1 MATAPVDIAVKV
13 KGLSDLQKLERRMQV
28 LEKQVEGLNV
38 DLEKTSKELAE
49 LKRQSAPAAQGL
61 QKIAVAAAK
70 AAAAYFTVQKA
81 ADLAG
86 NAIRESIARDTAEQ
100 QLSILAKQFGEVEGA
115 LSLAERASKKFG
127 LGLTE
132 TTGQI
137 TQVYARLRPLGATL
151 QEVETVFNGFNTA
164 ARLGGSTAAEASGA
178 FLQLSQ
184 ALGSGYLRGQEFN
197 SVAEQAPMV
206 LQAIAKETG
215 LAVGELKEFAAQGGI
230 TSDVVLR
237 ALKRIET
244 EGAAQLAE
252 AMDTPQQAIKD
263 LQNAAEDLNVEVG
276 RLVQPAVLAFIKE
289 LTGFLEEATAQLN
302 EAAKAAEFLGTQLQ
316 PLVEIGNAVAGAL
329 DGMGVSLSNFV
340 GEIFKALPGIG
351 QLIRAYETLASV
363 TGFLAQQQD
372 NSKGGRNFGADY
384 KAQEQALFEAAGGF
398 SPYNSG
404 GGLSSSNSG
413 AGFGGGASGAG
424 AEAADRVA
432 AAAEREA
439 ERVAET
445 LRDREQLVARLE
457 KQLEIEN
464 AKTDVGREQ
473 LKLEL
478 EVLEINQKYD
488 NLLQN
493 ETNELIRQNTER
505 ARALELEMARMDA
518 AQSIVDSSNFGEMS
532 QWFDEQSAMTKELG
546 SEYEGLANSI
556 AGSMTGAFKSVIDGS
571 KSAEEA
577 FTDMLMSMLDALL
590 NYAME
595 AIAQYIAIGIARMFA
610 GMGGGGDFGVTPAT
624 SGLDFSSAFGGGGF
638 SPMSFFADGGRPPT
652 NMPSI
657 VGEEGP
663 ELWIPDSAGTIY
675 NQDQMREA
683 MLSYQETPKPS
694 AVNEPINVNVET
706 TSINGMEFI
715 TPEQFKKGVDEAAMK
730 GGKMGEARAMNRLR
744 QSRSTRQKVGI

>member
-1 MATAPVDIAVKV
+1 
-13 KGLSDLQKLERRMQV
+13 MQA
-28 LEKQVEGLNV
+28 LEKQVERLNV
-38 DLEKTSKELAE
+38 DLDKTSKELSE

-70 AAAAYFTVQKA
+70 AAGAYLTVQKA
-81 ADLAG
+81 AELAG
-86 NAIRESIARDTAEQ
+86 NAIRESIARDTAQQ
-100 QLSILAKQFGEVEGA
+100 QLSILAQQFGEVEGA
-115 LSLAERASKKFG
+115 LLLTERAAAKFG
-127 LGLTE
+127 LGITE
-132 TTGQI
+132 TTSQI

-151 QEVETVFNGFNTA
+151 EEVETVFNGFNTA

-215 LAVGELKEFAAQGGI
+215 LAVGALKDFAAEGGI
-230 TSDVVLR
+230 TSDIVLR

-244 EGAAQLAE
+244 EGASQLAQ
-252 AMDTPQQAIKD
+252 ALDTPQQAIKD

-276 RLVQPAVLAFIKE
+276 RIIQPAVLAFIKE
-289 LTGFLEEATAQLN
+289 LTATLKSASSQLEEAG
-302 EAAKAAEFLGTQLQ
+302 KAAEFLGTQLQ

-372 NSKGGRNFGADY
+372 NSKGGRNFGANY
-384 KAQEQALFEAAGGF
+384 AAQERALFQAAGGF
-398 SPYNSG
+398 SPFNTG
-404 GGLSSSNSG
+404 GGFSSG
-413 AGFGGGASGAG
+413 AGSSGGTSGSKA
-424 AEAADRVA
+424 AEKAA

-464 AKTDVGREQ
+464 AKTDVGREL

-518 AQSIVDSSNFGEMS
+518 SQSIVDSSNFGEMS
-532 QWFDEQSAMTKELG
+532 QWFDEQSAMTKELS

-577 FTDMLMSMLDALL
+577 FVDMLMSMLDALL
-590 NYAME
+590 DYATQ
-595 AIAQYIAIGIARMFA
+595 AIAQYIAIGIARAFA
-610 GMGGGGDFGVTPAT
+610 GMGGGGGGGSLNLSSAETPLT
-624 SGLDFSSAFGGGGF
+624 SGMDFSSAFK
-638 SPMSFFADGGRPPT
+638 FAGGGRPPQ
-652 NMPSI
+652 NMPSL
-657 VGEEGP
+657 VGENGP
-663 ELWIPDSAGTIY
+663 ELFVPDQPGTVLSTDESRDAMNRWSDGDSAGAAGGPMNI
-675 NQDQMREA
+675 
-683 MLSYQETPKPS
+683 
-694 AVNEPINVNVET
+694 NVET
-706 TSINGMEFI
+706 TTINGMEFI
-715 TPEQFKKGVDEAAMK
+715 TPEQFKIGVDEAAMK
-730 GGKMGEARAMNRLR
+730 GGKMGEQRAMNRLR
-744 QSRSTRQKVGI
+744 QSRATRQKVGI

>member
-1 MATAPVDIAVKV
+1 
-13 KGLSDLQKLERRMQV
+13 MQ
-28 LEKQVEGLNV
+28 
-38 DLEKTSKELAE
+38 
-49 LKRQSAPAAQGL
+49 
-61 QKIAVAAAK
+61 
-70 AAAAYFTVQKA
+70 
-81 ADLAG
+81 
-86 NAIRESIARDTAEQ
+86 
-100 QLSILAKQFGEVEGA
+100 
-115 LSLAERASKKFG
+115 
-127 LGLTE
+127 
-132 TTGQI
+132 
-137 TQVYARLRPLGATL
+137 PLGATL

-215 LAVGELKEFAAQGGI
+215 LAVGELKEFAPGRHHQRRCPA
-230 TSDVVLR
+230 S
-237 ALKRIET
+237 LKRIET

-457 KQLEIEN
+457 
-464 AKTDVGREQ
+464 
-473 LKLEL
+473 
-478 EVLEINQKYD
+478 
-488 NLLQN
+488 
-493 ETNELIRQNTER
+493 
-505 ARALELEMARMDA
+505 
-518 AQSIVDSSNFGEMS
+518 
-532 QWFDEQSAMTKELG
+532 
-546 SEYEGLANSI
+546 
-556 AGSMTGAFKSVIDGS
+556 
-571 KSAEEA
+571 
-577 FTDMLMSMLDALL
+577 
-590 NYAME
+590 
-595 AIAQYIAIGIARMFA
+595 
-610 GMGGGGDFGVTPAT
+610 
-624 SGLDFSSAFGGGGF
+624 
-638 SPMSFFADGGRPPT
+638 
-652 NMPSI
+652 
-657 VGEEGP
+657 
-663 ELWIPDSAGTIY
+663 
-675 NQDQMREA
+675 
-683 MLSYQETPKPS
+683 
-694 AVNEPINVNVET
+694 
-706 TSINGMEFI
+706 
-715 TPEQFKKGVDEAAMK
+715 EAA
-730 GGKMGEARAMNRLR
+730 GD
-744 QSRSTRQKVGI
+744 

>member
-13 KGLSDLQKLERRMQV
+13 TGLTDLQKLERRMQV
-28 LEKQVEGLNV
+28 LEKQVERLNV
-38 DLEKTSKELAE
+38 DLDKTSKELAE

-70 AAAAYFTVQKA
+70 AAAAYLTVQKA

-215 LAVGELKEFAAQGGI
+215 LAVGELKEFAAEGGI

-289 LTGFLEEATAQLN
+289 LTGFLKEATAQLN

-316 PLVEIGNAVAGAL
+316 PLVDIGNAVAGAL

-372 NSKGGRNFGADY
+372 NSKGGRNFGANY

-404 GGLSSSNSG
+404 GGLSSG
-413 AGFGGGASGAG
+413 GGGGGGASGAG

-464 AKTDVGREQ
+464 AKTDVGREL

-505 ARALELEMARMDA
+505 ARALELEMARLDA

-590 NYAME
+590 NYAMQ

-610 GMGGGGDFGVTPAT
+610 GMGGGGGANAGPGGYTIPNSAVPAT
-624 SGLDFSSAFGGGGF
+624 SGIK
-638 SPMSFFADGGRPPT
+638 FFADGGRPPT

>member
-1 MATAPVDIAVKV
+1 MATAPVDIPLKV
-13 KGLSDLQKLERRMQV
+13 QGLGELVRLERRMRA
-28 LEKQVEGLNV
+28 LEQTVEKLNV
-38 DLEKTSKELAE
+38 DLDKTNKELDE
-49 LKRQSAPAAQGL
+49 LKKRSAPAAQGL
-61 QKIAVAAAK
+61 QKIVVAAAK
-70 AAAAYFTVQKA
+70 AAAAYLTVQKA
-81 ADLAG
+81 AELAG
-86 NAIRESIARDTAEQ
+86 NAIRESIARDTAQQ
-100 QLSILAKQFGEVEGA
+100 QLSILVQQFGEVEGA
-115 LSLAERASKKFG
+115 LLLTERAAAKFG
-127 LGLTE
+127 LGITE

-151 QEVETVFNGFNTA
+151 EEVETVFNGFNTA

-215 LAVGELKEFAAQGGI
+215 LAVGQLKEFAAEGGV
-230 TSDVVLR
+230 TSDIVLR

-244 EGAAQLAE
+244 EGAGQLAQ
-252 AMDTPQQAIKD
+252 ALDTPQQAIKD

-276 RLVQPAVLAFIKE
+276 RIVQPAVLAFIKE
-289 LTGFLEEATAQLN
+289 LTGFLKEATIQLN

-351 QLIRAYETLASV
+351 QLIRAYETLSQV
-363 TGFLAQQQD
+363 TGRLAQQQD
-372 NSKGGRNFGADY
+372 NSKGGRNFGANY
-384 KAQEQALFEAAGGF
+384 KEQEKALFAAAGGY
-398 SPYNSG
+398 SPYASS
-404 GGLSSSNSG
+404 GGLS
-413 AGFGGGASGAG
+413 GGASGAS
-424 AEAADRVA
+424 AETTDKVA

-457 KQLEIEN
+457 KQLEIQN
-464 AKTDVGREQ
+464 AVTDVGKATAE
-473 LKLEL
+473 LEL

-532 QWFDEQSAMTKELG
+532 QWFDEQSAMIQDLSG
-546 SEYEGLANSI
+546 EYMGLANSI
-556 AGSMTGAFKSVIDGS
+556 AISMTGAFKSVIDGS
-571 KSAEEA
+571 KSADEA
-577 FTDMLMSMLDALL
+577 FKDMLGSMLDALL
-590 NYAME
+590 NYAAQ
-595 AIAQYIAIGIARMFA
+595 AIAQYIAIGIARAFA
-610 GMGGGGDFGVTPAT
+610 GMGGGGGGSLNLTPAETPLT
-624 SGLDFSSAFGGGGF
+624 SGLDFSSAFKLAG
-638 SPMSFFADGGRPPT
+638 GGRPPM
-652 NMPSI
+652 NMPSL
-657 VGEEGP
+657 VGENGP
-663 ELWIPDSAGTIY
+663 ELFVPDQPGTVLSA
-675 NQDQMREA
+675 DDSRDA
-683 MLSYQETPKPS
+683 MNRWSGSDSGAAAAGPM
-694 AVNEPINVNVET
+694 NINVET
-706 TSINGMEFI
+706 TSINGMDFI
-715 TPEQFKKGVDEAAMK
+715 TPEQFKKGVDEAAIK
-730 GGKMGEARAMNRLR
+730 GSKMGEQRAMNRLR